1 MKKLLLFLSLVLSF
15 AFYQPGF
22 AQCTISDLKVRLIEV
37 NTSTC
42 EVSFDLSWTQEVNSG
57 NKFAYIHMWTQS
69 AYHTPVANWATM
81 YSNPAAYPK
90 AADLVNALSTFVID
104 DNHAD
109 SPFIGT
115 VYHPDEMN
123 VTPQQQFL
131 SVVKV
136 HLNNTLI
143 ERMTLKNIK
152 LTLPS
157 CTGMQTI
164 IFDIWASQAQNG
176 KNVHCATQGANLVIN
191 EVRPVGAIICT
202 EPRQFQV
209 FIQNTGPQIDSVKYD
224 VHLDNEPFGI
234 LDPTDTIVFVSD
246 YITLPANGF
255 YTSPVTGYLPYSNR
269 DPSSSLPLIVEVTVP
284 LRPNTTIAT
293 MENACGPLT
302 VKLTSFTAQQVK
314 SKVVL
319 QWQTATEQNN
329 RGFEVQRKLPGE
341 NYRVIGFVPSRSFT
355 GNSNGFLDYSFNDE
369 SGLTRAGQ
377 VFYRLRQVDLDGYSS
392 LSEVRLVNYNIE
404 KTAVIIYP
412 NPAAGEATIILPSG
426 IGAVDIVLHDAA
438 GKEIR
443 KWSGVIDQLRVNGLN
458 PGLYM
463 LRIFIKDTGVNE
475 AHKILVL

>member
-1 MKKLLLFLSLVLSF
+1 MKKLLLFLSVIFSI
-15 AFYQPGF
+15 AIYKPAV
-22 AQCTISDLKVRLIEV
+22 AQCNISDLKVRLIEV

-42 EVSFDLSWTQEVNSG
+42 EVTFDLSWTQEVNSG
-57 NKFAYIHMWTQS
+57 NKFAYIHMWTQP
-69 AYHTPVANWATM
+69 AYHTPLARWANM

-90 AADLVNALSTFVID
+90 APDLVNALSTIVID

-109 SPFIGT
+109 SPFIGV

-123 VTPQQQFL
+123 VVPQQSFL

-143 ERMTLKNIK
+143 ERMTIKNIK

-164 IFDIWASQAQNG
+164 VFDIWASQAQNG
-176 KNVHCATQGANLVIN
+176 KNVHCATQGATLVIN
-191 EVRPVGAIICT
+191 EVRPVGAILCT

-209 FIQNTGPQIDSVKYD
+209 FIQNTGPQLDSVKYD

-255 YTSPVTGYLPYSNR
+255 YTSPVMGYLPYSNR

-293 MENACGPLT
+293 MDNACGPLT
-302 VKLTSFTAQQVK
+302 VKLNSFTAQQVK
-314 SKVVL
+314 SKVLL

-341 NYRVIGFVPSRSFT
+341 NYRVIGFVPSRSVT
-355 GNSNGFLDYSFNDE
+355 GNSNSFLEYFFNDE
-369 SGLTRAGQ
+369 SGITRTGQ
-377 VFYRLRQVDLDGYSS
+377 VFYRLRQIDLDGYSS
-392 LSEVRLVNYNIE
+392 FSEVRLVNYNME
-404 KTAVIIYP
+404 KTTVIIYP
-412 NPAAGEATIILPSG
+412 NPAAGGATIILPSG
-426 IGAVDIVLHDAA
+426 IGPVNLVLHNAA
-438 GKEIR
+438 GREVR
-443 KWSGVIDQLRVNGLN
+443 KWNGVIDQLHVNGLT
-458 PGLYM
+458 PGLYT
-463 LRIFIKDTGVNE
+463 LKIYFKETGVAE